1 MYKTLFIIGNGFDLD
16 LNLKTSYHD
25 FLDSSYFRNKASIFS
40 EYELKRLNGD
50 INIFSYIFDTILCYI
65 KDWILLQS

>member
-25 FLDSSYFRNKASIFS
+25 FWIALILEIKHQFS
-40 EYELKRLNGD
+40 QNM
-50 INIFSYIFDTILCYI
+50 N
-65 KDWILLQS
+65 

>member
-25 FLDSSYFRNKASIFS
+25 FLDSSYFRFFS
-40 EYELKRLNGD
+40 V
-50 INIFSYIFDTILCYI
+50 
-65 KDWILLQS
+65 